1 MVKQLVEL
9 IKALAGL
16 TNGLRALIGAV

>member
-9 IKALAGL
+9 IKALTGL
-16 TNGLRALIGAV
+16 TNGLRALIGAI